1 MRDRVGRQADV
12 KLILIKG
19 GGGVRVDIVKYNK
32 PFFILG
38 RTMFHGE
45 GCALMVCLAPSP
57 YLRDIDVSG
66 QWSKME
72 LDLGDWA
79 SSSTALY
86 HVLSHPLHPQHIPMH
101 SPGQAEGW
109 GCSGASPASGSGP
122 GSRFSTLN
130 ERARVLPRILIPL
143 STLFLDRQQIC

>member
-1 MRDRVGRQADV
+1 MFKTDACLPWGLIVMRFYSNEGQSWAAGRCETNSNQ
-12 KLILIKG
+12 G

-66 QWSKME
+66 Q
-72 LDLGDWA
+72 
-79 SSSTALY
+79 
-86 HVLSHPLHPQHIPMH
+86 
-101 SPGQAEGW
+101 
-109 GCSGASPASGSGP
+109 
-122 GSRFSTLN
+122 
-130 ERARVLPRILIPL
+130 
-143 STLFLDRQQIC
+143 